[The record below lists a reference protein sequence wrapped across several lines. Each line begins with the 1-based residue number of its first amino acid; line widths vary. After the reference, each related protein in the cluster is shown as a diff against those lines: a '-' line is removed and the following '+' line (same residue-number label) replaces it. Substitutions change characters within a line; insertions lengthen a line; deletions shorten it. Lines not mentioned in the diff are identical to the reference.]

1 MSTLSTSHHWVWHP
15 FTFYAETGEPTGV
28 WDVDTGGHK
37 EPCIRCGPDFR
48 REGAFWEGRPR
59 RDAVFRQYSLTT
71 RYR

>member
-1 MSTLSTSHHWVWHP
+1 MSTRLHLLIGYGTHLP
-15 FTFYAETGEPTGV
+15 FYAETGEPTGV
-28 WDVDTGGHK
+28 WGVDTGGHK